1 MVFGY
6 FVFDSLLDLAVEVVM
21 GYIELGKWVDLVIFV
36 FVMVDLIVCV
46 AVGMVNDLVLMIC
59 LVIFAFV
66 VVFFVMN

>member
-1 MVFGY
+1 ML
-6 FVFDSLLDLAVEVVM
+6 DSVVEVVM

-36 FVMVDLIVCV
+36 FVTVDLIVRV
-46 AVGMVNDLVLMIC
+46 VVGMANDLVSTIC